1 MKFTKANHHTFDNDV
16 IITSKE
22 LRSGINTVLITY
34 IYIEKF
40 KKRKEKTKGRAWQ
53 RNMLKSYKS
62 KMRRTTKIKN
72 CSTHL
77 NKGNISEKH
86 IFTGKCEN

>member
-34 IYIEKF
+34 IYIYWKVQEK
-40 KKRKEKTKGRAWQ
+40 KKKNTRKSLAKEYA
-53 RNMLKSYKS
+53 
-62 KMRRTTKIKN
+62 
-72 CSTHL
+72 
-77 NKGNISEKH
+77 
-86 IFTGKCEN
+86 

>member
-34 IYIEKF
+34 IYILKSS
-40 KKRKEKTKGRAWQ
+40 RKEKKKQKEEPGKGICLNPTKAKWGEQ
-53 RNMLKSYKS
+53 LK
-62 KMRRTTKIKN
+62 
-72 CSTHL
+72 
-77 NKGNISEKH
+77 
-86 IFTGKCEN
+86 

>member
-1 MKFTKANHHTFDNDV
+1 MKFTKANYHTFNNDV

-40 KKRKEKTKGRAWQ
+40 KKRKEKTQGRAWQ

-77 NKGNISEKH
+77 NKGSVSEKH
-86 IFTGKCEN
+86 IFTGKSEN